1 MAFSVSANVW
11 ESDVNVNN
19 NTSKVNV
26 SLTLNSTYG
35 SYFSDNKTGT
45 ITIDGTSYNIT
56 YNFPSGTTSKNI
68 GSASKVVTHNNDGS
82 KTANWSYSI
91 PTNSSQGTKT
101 GSGSIGLTTIARA
114 SQPSCITYPNTTQ
127 NIGNLGDTITIH
139 MNRKSTSFTHKVT
152 YVLGSQSGTIATNVG
167 DNCSWTIPLNL
178 ANSIT
183 NAKTGNGTI
192 YAETF
197 NGSTSIGT
205 KSVGFSVNVPNTSTF
220 KPTISLSATP
230 THQFNS
236 KYLNKVSGVTIS
248 ATNSAKYNASIRS
261 YAITGPTKSSSNAS
275 LVANPINISMSVA
288 SQNLTIT
295 GNVTDSRGY
304 TNSGTTSITLYR
316 YNVPQITNFTIQ
328 RCNQNGTLNVNGTY
342 AKASITYTYQNDG
355 YSNSMSVKKININ
368 YTDYNLTTTET
379 TSSGV
384 VTGTGTTIVGGG
396 NLSVNSHYDYVVT
409 CTDAVGNSSTTNGT
423 LPTSSRIINVRPGGL
438 GISFGKFAETDNLV
452 DSEWDVK
459 APNFQGTATNATNI
473 NIAQTDPTSGSSY
486 YIPFMTGQ
494 SGNQRERAND
504 GIGYYCVNGTAGAVG
519 TGELRL
525 GNSTSSGTAG
535 NKRGHLRLMS
545 EKSGSVY
552 LRATAG
558 STAQRWVTFPDLGG
572 TAVVKQSDA
581 ITTDANGWYKVN
593 MGAFT
598 LYFKHGTINNYTFS
612 ANDWGWFEGLKMPSG
627 VTFNSAKMVATANA
641 IASNAAIVCNI
652 ATSDDNVNFAF
663 NWQNKSGS
671 SIKTNVKYDL
681 CVIVFP

>member
-35 SYFSDNKTGT
+35 SYFSDNRTGT

-127 NIGNLGDTITIH
+127 NIGNVGDTITIH

-152 YVLGSQSGTIATNVG
+152 YVLGNQSGTIATNVG

-183 NAKTGNGTI
+183 NAKSGNGTI

-248 ATNSAKYNASIRS
+248 ATNSAKYNASISS
-261 YAITGPTKSSSNAS
+261 YTITGPTKSSSNAS
-275 LVANPINISMSVA
+275 LVANPINISMSGA
-288 SQNLTIT
+288 SQTFTIT

-328 RCNQNGTLNVNGTY
+328 RCNQDGTININGTY

-438 GISFGKFAETDNLV
+438 GISFGKFAEQDNLV
-452 DSEWDVK
+452 DSAWNIK
-459 APNFQGTATNATNI
+459 APNIATRTI
-473 NIAQTDPTSGSSY
+473 LYDS
-486 YIPFMTGQ
+486 
-494 SGNQRERAND
+494 
-504 GIGYYCVNGTAGAVG
+504 
-519 TGELRL
+519 
-525 GNSTSSGTAG
+525 SSGTTGNVTLSQSAENFDYIDIYYKGNIVNKFERVYSPNGKYVNIDLLLRQDSVFQFQTKRLYISGTSITYTQAG
-535 NKRGHLRLMS
+535 IIN
-545 EKSGSVY
+545 
-552 LRATAG
+552 
-558 STAQRWVTFPDLGG
+558 
-572 TAVVKQSDA
+572 
-581 ITTDANGWYKVN
+581 I
-593 MGAFT
+593 
-598 LYFKHGTINNYTFS
+598 INNAVSTYTS
-612 ANDWGWFEGLKMPSG
+612 NELLIMRVEGW
-627 VTFNSAKMVATANA
+627 A
-641 IASNAAIVCNI
+641 
-652 ATSDDNVNFAF
+652 
-663 NWQNKSGS
+663 
-671 SIKTNVKYDL
+671 
-681 CVIVFP
+681 

>member
-35 SYFSDNKTGT
+35 SYFADNKTGT

-114 SQPSCITYPNTTQ
+114 SQPSCITCPNTTQ
-127 NIGNLGDTITIH
+127 NIGNVGNTITIH

-152 YVLGSQSGTIATNVG
+152 YVLGNQSGTIATNVG
-167 DNCSWTIPLNL
+167 DNCSWTIPLAL

-183 NAKTGNGTI
+183 NAKSGNGTI

-205 KSVGFSVNVPNTSTF
+205 KSVGFIVNVPNTSTF

-261 YAITGPTKSSSNAS
+261 YTITGPTKSSSNAS
-275 LVANPINISMSVA
+275 LVANPINISMSRA
-288 SQNLTIT
+288 NQTFTIT

-304 TNSGTTSITLYR
+304 SNSGTTSITLYR

-328 RCNQNGTLNVNGTY
+328 RCNQDGTLNVNGTY

-438 GISFGKFAETDNLV
+438 GISFGKFAEQDNLV
-452 DSEWDVK
+452 DSEWNIK
-459 APNFQGTATNATNI
+459 APQFNGPLSGTATNATNV
-473 NIAQTDPTSGSSY
+473 NVLNTNLASGTNY
-486 YIPFMTGQ
+486 YPLFSTGT
-494 SGNQRERAND
+494 GNQRARANSNLKLPFLAGTIPIMSPVTPSVD
-504 GIGYYCVNGTAGAVG
+504 ANFWQKVDFGAFRLYYKYRLSAVLTFNTNAWGWCTDFSNNWRNLPVGMTFDYQKMAFVG
-519 TGELRL
+519 T
-525 GNSTSSGTAG
+525 T
-535 NKRGHLRLMS
+535 
-545 EKSGSVY
+545 
-552 LRATAG
+552 RATD
-558 STAQRWVTFPDLGG
+558 S
-572 TAVVKQSDA
+572 A
-581 ITTDANGWYKVN
+581 I
-593 MGAFT
+593 M
-598 LYFKHGTINNYTFS
+598 
-612 ANDWGWFEGLKMPSG
+612 
-627 VTFNSAKMVATANA
+627 
-641 IASNAAIVCNI
+641 
-652 ATSDDNVNFAF
+652 
-663 NWQNKSGS
+663 
-671 SIKTNVKYDL
+671 TNVGLTHGDTTISVAWNNKGGNPVSCSILFQGIIID
-681 CVIVFP
+681 FS